1 MTLMLICAL
10 LWKNIHKDS
19 ITTFFRLQHTPSWI
33 GIMNH
38 NRPKAVDW
46 AHLSQIT
53 LTLTKYIGTGK
64 STSSDFVEDAASWKV
79 VLTGDCHISQLLAY
93 AISSNC
99 ESWKLCGIY
108 DWNLEELFET
118 YNPALSLHLSWGA
131 SDPPHP
137 HFFPDYIHSMSCV
150 VIKSWS

>member
-19 ITTFFRLQHTPSWI
+19 ITTFIRLQHTPSWI

-38 NRPKAVDW
+38 NKPKAVDW

-53 LTLTKYIGTGK
+53 PTLTKYIGTGK
-64 STSSDFVEDAASWKV
+64 STSSDFVEDAARWKV

-118 YNPALSLHLSWGA
+118 YNPALSLHLSWGV

>member
-19 ITTFFRLQHTPSWI
+19 ITTFIRLQHTPSWI

-53 LTLTKYIGTGK
+53 LTLAKYIGTGK
-64 STSSDFVEDAASWKV
+64 STSSDFVEDIASWKL
-79 VLTGDCHISQLLAY
+79 VLPGDCHISQLMAY
-93 AISSNC
+93 AISWNC
-99 ESWKLCGIY
+99 ESWKLRGIY
-108 DWNLEELFET
+108 DRNLEERFGR
-118 YNPALSLHLSWGA
+118 YSPALSVHLSWV
-131 SDPPHP
+131 SLTLPPP
-137 HFFPDYIHSMSCV
+137 TSFLIIFRAWV
-150 VIKSWS
+150 VWW

>member
-64 STSSDFVEDAASWKV
+64 STSSDFVEDAARWKV

>member
-38 NRPKAVDW
+38 NKPKAVDW

-64 STSSDFVEDAASWKV
+64 STSSDFVEDAARWKV